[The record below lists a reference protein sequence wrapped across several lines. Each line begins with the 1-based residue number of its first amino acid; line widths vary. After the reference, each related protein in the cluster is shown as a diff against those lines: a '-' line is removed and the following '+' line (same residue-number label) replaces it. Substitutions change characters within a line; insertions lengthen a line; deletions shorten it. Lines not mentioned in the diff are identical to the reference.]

1 MRGGRD
7 RTTPALMVKRGWGS
21 GEVAGRSG
29 ASWIVGSVSKVAWAV
44 ATDA

>member
-7 RTTPALMVKRGWGS
+7 RTTPALMVKLGWGS
-21 GEVAGRSG
+21 GGVAGRSG
-29 ASWIVGSVSKVAWAV
+29 VSWVVGSVSKVAWAV